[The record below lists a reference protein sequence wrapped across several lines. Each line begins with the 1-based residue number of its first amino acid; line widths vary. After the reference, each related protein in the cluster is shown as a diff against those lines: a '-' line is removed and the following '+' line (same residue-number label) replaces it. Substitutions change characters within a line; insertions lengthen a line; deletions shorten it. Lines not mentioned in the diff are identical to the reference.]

1 MDWKIFTLTPAEMEA
16 VKLSLIV
23 GFWSVAGSL
32 PFGIFFGWLLA
43 RKDFIGKSLL
53 DGFLHLPL
61 VIPPVVTG
69 FVLLVLFGRRGF
81 IGEWL
86 EKFFGFT
93 FAFNWKGAA
102 LASAV
107 VSFPLM
113 VRAIR
118 LSIESVDIGLEKA
131 ASTLGASGL
140 RIFFTVTLPLA
151 VPGVIAG
158 VILSFAR
165 SLGEFGAT
173 ITFVSN
179 IQGETRTLPLA
190 LYSMLQYPGGEA
202 GAAKLCIVSVIL
214 AFAAL
219 VTSEFFAKRAK
230 KNMA

>member
-1 MDWKIFTLTPAEMEA
+1 MDFFTLSKDELDA
-16 VKLSLIV
+16 VKLSLLV
-23 GFWSVAGSL
+23 AFWAVTGSL

-43 RKDFIGKSLL
+43 RKEFYGKSILN
-53 DGFLHLPL
+53 GFLHLPL

-69 FVLLVLFGRRGF
+69 FVLLILFGKKGL
-81 IGEWL
+81 IGSFL
-86 EKFFGFT
+86 ENVFGFT

-107 VSFPLM
+107 VAFPLM
-113 VRAIR
+113 VRAVR
-118 LSIESVDIGLEKA
+118 LSIEAVDSGLEQA
-131 ASTLGASGL
+131 AKTLGASAI
-140 RIFFTVTLPLA
+140 RVFFTVTLPLA

-179 IQGETRTLPLA
+179 IAGETRTLPLA
-190 LYSMLQYPGGEA
+190 LYSFLQYPGGEN
-202 GAAKLCIVSVIL
+202 GAIKLCVISLIL

-219 VTSEFFAKRAK
+219 IVSEALAKRAK
-230 KNMA
+230 KSMS

>member
-1 MDWKIFTLTPAEMEA
+1 MDFFTLSATELDA
-16 VKLSLIV
+16 VKLSLLV
-23 GFWSVAGSL
+23 GFWSIIWSL

-43 RKDFIGKSLL
+43 RKDFYGKSIL

-69 FVLLVLFGRRGF
+69 FVLLLLFGRKGV

-86 EKFFGFT
+86 YNVFGFT

-118 LSIESVDIGLEKA
+118 LSIESVDMGLEQA
-131 ASTLGASGL
+131 AKTLGATPL
-140 RIFFTVTLPLA
+140 KVFFTITLPLA

-179 IQGETRTLPLA
+179 IEGETRTLPLA
-190 LYSMLQYPGGEA
+190 LYSFLQYPGGEA
-202 GAAKLCIVSVIL
+202 GAAKLCIISVLI

-219 VTSEFFAKRAK
+219 IASELFAKRAK
-230 KNMA
+230 RNMV

>member
-1 MDWKIFTLTPAEMEA
+1 MDFFSLTPAETDA
-16 VKLSLIV
+16 IKLSLKV
-23 GFWSVAGSL
+23 GFWSIIGSL

-43 RKDFIGKSLL
+43 RKNFWGKSLL

-69 FVLLVLFGRRGF
+69 FALLVLFGKNGV
-81 IGEWL
+81 IGIFL
-86 EKFFGFT
+86 QKAFGVT

-102 LASAV
+102 LASGV

-118 LSIESVDIGLEKA
+118 LSIEAVDRGLELA
-131 ASTLGASGL
+131 AKTLGASAL
-140 RIFFTVTLPLA
+140 KVFFTLTLPLA
-151 VPGVIAG
+151 LPGVIAG

-179 IQGETRTLPLA
+179 IAGETRTLPLA
-190 LYSMLQYPGGEA
+190 LYSFLQYPGGEA
-202 GAAKLCIVSVIL
+202 DAVKLCIISIVI

-219 VTSEFFAKRAK
+219 FVSELFAKK
-230 KNMA
+230 VKNNI

>member
-1 MDWKIFTLTPAEMEA
+1 MDFFTLSAAELAA
-16 VKLSLIV
+16 VKLSLLV
-23 GFWSVAGSL
+23 GFWSILGSL

-43 RKDFIGKSLL
+43 RKDFYGKSLL

-69 FVLLVLFGRRGF
+69 FVLLILFGRKGV

-86 EKFFGFT
+86 YNVFGFT

-102 LASAV
+102 LAGAV

-118 LSIESVDIGLEKA
+118 LSIESVDVGLEQA
-131 ASTLGASGL
+131 AKTLGATP
-140 RIFFTVTLPLA
+140 IKVFFTITLPLA
-151 VPGVIAG
+151 IPGVIAG

-179 IQGETRTLPLA
+179 IEGETRTLPLA
-190 LYSMLQYPGGEA
+190 LYSFLQYPGGEA
-202 GAAKLCIVSVIL
+202 GAAKLCIISVLI

-219 VTSEFFAKRAK
+219 IASELFAKRAK
-230 KNMA
+230 RNMV